1 MLEKSADNEFGT
13 FFLFFFFSF
22 IIFKDRIERGRSL
35 VERYSRWF
43 DRGFNFSKFQFSRKR
58 KSIFNHRFH
67 RVLINLKYF
76 FRACCVRFA
85 EWLQRRERGGMG
97 EREKKRRNE
106 VGAKSTTRLP
116 PSTDP

>member
-1 MLEKSADNEFGT
+1 MRSQLITNLERFFF
-13 FFLFFFFSF
+13 FFLFLLLYLKIGSKGVEVWWKD
-22 IIFKDRIERGRSL
+22 IPDGSIVALIFA
-35 VERYSRWF
+35 
-43 DRGFNFSKFQFSRKR
+43 KFQFSRKR

-85 EWLQRRERGGMG
+85 EWLQRRKRGGMG